1 VRHHPF
7 FMPAGS
13 APRILVSRTDRLGDL
28 VLTLPAVL
36 DLAAAFPSA
45 HLAVLCRP
53 ENAALAAL
61 CPGVAQTI
69 AWRAEDGTGGL
80 TINGFDAA
88 VVCYPKPPALA
99 WRLYRAGIPLRV
111 GTARR
116 WWSFL
121 FNEREAGGRT
131 ASGQH
136 ESELNR
142 ALARRCIARLG
153 GPSAVC
159 DRPARLELRLPESLK
174 EKAATRIAQAGL
186 PERGFAVLHA
196 GSRGSAK
203 DWPLERMLELA
214 AALRGQGH
222 AVAWTVG
229 PADQA
234 VRARLAAQPGNRLL
248 ENLPLDVLAAVLA
261 QAGVVVANSTG
272 PLHVAAAAGAP
283 VVGLYPPVA
292 ACDPER
298 WGPLGSQTRSLTA
311 PTTGAEPARFA
322 NPRVAPADLM
332 ERIAVDSVL
341 GTIAEVARW

>member
-1 VRHHPF
+1 
-7 FMPAGS
+7 MPAGS

-45 HLAVLCRP
+45 HLVVLCRP

-61 CPGVAQTI
+61 CPGVTQTI
-69 AWRAEDGTGGL
+69 AWRAEDGTSGL
-80 TINGFDAA
+80 TLNGFDAA

-99 WRLYRAGIPLRV
+99 WRLYRAGITLRV

-121 FNEREAGGRT
+121 FNEREPGGRT

-153 GPSAVC
+153 GPTEAC
-159 DRPARLELRLPESLK
+159 DRPARLDLRLPETLK
-174 EKAATRIAQAGL
+174 NEAATRIALAGL

-214 AALRGQGH
+214 AELRRQGH

-229 PADQA
+229 PADQT
-234 VRARLAAQPGNRLL
+234 VRARLATQPGNLLL

-298 WGPLGSQTRSLTA
+298 WGPLGSLARSLTA
-311 PTTGAEPARFA
+311 PTTSAEPARFA
-322 NPRVAPADLM
+322 NPRVVPADLM
-332 ERIAVDSVL
+332 ARISVDSVL
-341 GTIAEVARW
+341 KKIAEVARW